1 MLPWHKIRNS
11 FGCVFPCSICA
22 KNFIEFEVIITE
34 LCSDLSSLNLLAQQ
48 VVTSQPLLSWQFIFF
63 TLSSIIHL
71 DVAFTLL

>member
-1 MLPWHKIRNS
+1 MLPWHKIRNF
-11 FGCVFPCSICA
+11 FGYVLPCNIYA

-34 LCSDLSSLNLLAQQ
+34 LCSDLSSLNILAQQ
-48 VVTSQPLLSWQFIFF
+48 VVTSQLLLSWQFIFF